1 MVSVSTVVAISHQA
15 KKQLTTLYQNAKVA
29 KKNGQTLSFAA
40 TNAIKRKV
48 QKAWNNLG
56 LDY

>member
-1 MVSVSTVVAISHQA
+1 MVSANTVVVTFHQA
-15 KKQLTTLYQNAKVA
+15 KKQLTTLCPDARAA

-40 TNAIKRKV
+40 TNAIKRKA
-48 QKAWNNLG
+48 QKAWSSLG